1 MYSAYDSVK
10 MTVCIYDR
18 LSLYRV
24 YMLYLQFLTE
34 IFMLKLVY

>member
-1 MYSAYDSVK
+1 
-10 MTVCIYDR
+10 MTQLKRTACIYDC

-34 IFMLKLVY
+34 IFMFKLVY